1 MGMKKILVIDY
12 DQTSLASLSATL
24 SNEGFEVVTA
34 GDGQVGWEKFQS
46 EKPDLVLMEAMLSKI
61 HGFELCD
68 RITKD
73 PARKVPVFIMTGVY
87 KDRVYRTEA
96 LRTYGASEYFEK
108 PLDMLKFIASIHGVL
123 TVPDIKPDPDIRP
136 ALEAKPGNGEPADE
150 PMPMPLPVAN
160 PVMEE
165 PRRAEP
171 RPEVKHPRETS
182 PRMRPGY
189 EAGLAGGEGLS
200 LESVLQIKPE
210 REERH
215 RAEAHPGLG
224 SAKDTLPKV
233 KIAPEHAPAKDDE
246 IRLET
251 LLNLVPEKEGHRS
264 EPHRQGAQGHAVP
277 AAAEVKPREHA
288 KKETGTED
296 IDKLLKTTLADFGLE
311 TEKKKAVRPTPPP
324 PPKVEPV
331 AEKPKA
337 VAPAAPVH
345 AAPTLAPQKSKYAA
359 QNVPPAPAHE
369 PQKPATPPPMPAAV
383 AEKPRPPQPKTESA
397 PPAPAQAYA
406 KPKPAAQPAPA
417 VHAAPAPKPEPG
429 PEAKP
434 AAEKAAKKETAWEP
448 DKAAESRIFK
458 DIYEVDK
465 KKNPMPFVAVG
476 AGLVIVAAVGFFIL
490 RPKHPASP
498 AGSGVDNPTTMTQ
511 SSVTEKSLDMVLPPL
526 PEEKLKAVNP
536 KPKPAPAVQT
546 RQAEPLPTAD
556 ELIVPP
562 QLDAS
567 HLAIQGPAEKK
578 SEVKPAETKT
588 AAVKPGNEK
597 AAETQTPPPQ
607 NQPPAKT
614 EPAQSQPQ
622 GAPAGGN
629 DASSEAAPAP
639 KANTGDLVDLATVD
653 EEPRVMKSFEPTY
666 PSQAARFGKE
676 GSVTVNALIN
686 EAGNVVRTG
695 ILKGLKDDMGL
706 EKAAQAAVK
715 KWKFQPAKKDG
726 VNVKV
731 WKPIV
736 ITFKA
741 ANSPTR
747 SESTMKDISQ
757 INKRSHPWD

>member
-108 PLDMLKFIASIHGVL
+108 PLDMLKFIASIHAVL
-123 TVPDIKPDPDIRP
+123 TVPDIKPGPDIKP
-136 ALEAKPGNGEPADE
+136 AMEAKPGNGEPADE
-150 PMPMPLPVAN
+150 PMPLPVIN

-165 PRRAEP
+165 PRRVEP
-171 RPEVKHPRETS
+171 HPEVKHPREAP

-200 LESVLQIKPE
+200 LESVLQIKTG

-215 RAEAHPGLG
+215 RAEAIPGLG
-224 SAKDTLPKV
+224 SAKDTPPKV
-233 KIAPEHAPAKDDE
+233 KIAPDHAPAKDNE

-251 LLNLVPEKEGHRS
+251 LLNLAPEKEGHRT
-264 EPHRQGAQGHAVP
+264 EQPRPRAQGHTAPTAV
-277 AAAEVKPREHA
+277 EEKPREHA
-288 KKETGTED
+288 KKEAGAED

-311 TEKKKAVRPTPPP
+311 TEKKKTVRATPPP
-324 PPKVEPV
+324 APKVEPV

-337 VAPAAPVH
+337 AAPAAP
-345 AAPTLAPQKSKYAA
+345 APAPQKTKHTP
-359 QNVPPAPAHE
+359 QDVPPAPVHE
-369 PQKPATPPPMPAAV
+369 PLKPATPPPMPAAV
-383 AEKPRPPQPKTESA
+383 AEKPKAPQPKPA
-397 PPAPAQAYA
+397 AAPLPPARAYA
-406 KPKPAAQPAPA
+406 KSKPAAQPAPA
-417 VHAAPAPKPEPG
+417 VHAAPAPKPELG
-429 PEAKP
+429 PEPKP
-434 AAEKAAKKETAWEP
+434 AAEKAEKKEPAWEP

-465 KKNPMPFVAVG
+465 KKSAMPFVAVG

-490 RPKHPASP
+490 RPKHSAAP
-498 AGSGVDNPTTMTQ
+498 AGPGVDNPTTMTQ
-511 SSVTEKSLDMVLPPL
+511 SSVPEKSPDTSLPPL

-536 KPKPAPAVQT
+536 KPKAAPANQN
-546 RQAEPLPTAD
+546 RQAEALPTAD

-562 QLDAS
+562 QPDAS
-567 HLAIQGPAEKK
+567 RLAIQGPAEKK
-578 SEVKPAETKT
+578 PEVKPAETKT
-588 AAVKPGNEK
+588 AAVKPGDEK
-597 AAETQTPPPQ
+597 AAQAQTPPPQ
-607 NQPPAKT
+607 DQPPVKT
-614 EPAQSQPQ
+614 ETAQTQPQ
-622 GAPAGGN
+622 GPPAGGN
-629 DASSEAAPAP
+629 DTASQPATAA
-639 KANTGDLVDLATVD
+639 KANTGDLVDLTAVD
-653 EEPRVMKSFEPTY
+653 ELPKILKSANPVY
-666 PSQAARFGKE
+666 PAQAVSFGKE
-676 GSVTVNALIN
+676 GSVTVNALID
-686 EAGNVVRTG
+686 EAGNVTQTG

-706 EKAAQAAVK
+706 EKAAETAVK

-736 ITFKA
+736 ITFKFK
-741 ANSPTR
+741 ANR
-747 SESTMKDISQ
+747 SVIA
-757 INKRSHPWD
+757 